1 MIRYY
6 RLFRLPSLSAD
17 RSHFQRQYYFVMW
30 ASFLGPLAITY
41 AIGFATGKGLSYF
54 IAIFTVCLFA
64 PLIGIPDL
72 VFTIADWLDV
82 RRKIEIEARRAQA
95 LFGVT
100 RNF

>member
-17 RSHFQRQYYFVMW
+17 RSHFQRQYYVVTW

-82 RRKIEIEARRAQA
+82 RRKIGIEARRAQA